1 MAVFYRLEVPLQQA
15 SAIPIPGAAELWSGL
30 DQRSRVLTAAVV
42 ASLLLHGMFLS
53 LHFTFPGQLRW
64 HSAQQALDVILV
76 NSSSRERPARSDALA
91 QANLAGGG
99 TAEDDRRAKTP
110 LPVIDPHRPGS
121 DLSQAERRVRELEA
135 LQRKLLAQSRQRA
148 PSVAANEARRAPTE
162 APTPPRAGRDEA
174 DLSLAAMRLQAEI
187 ARNLEAY
194 QKRPRKKFIGASAV
208 EYRFAQYEENW
219 RRRIERV
226 GTVNYPTAAR
236 GRLYGDLRMTVTLS
250 ADGNV
255 AAVELDRSSGQKVLD
270 DAAFRIVRMAS
281 PYAAFPPDI
290 RRDTDQIVITRTWFF
305 GRGDRFWTE

>member
-1 MAVFYRLEVPLQQA
+1 MAVFYRLEVPLQEA

-42 ASLLLHGMFLS
+42 SSLLLHGMFLS

-76 NSSSRERPARSDALA
+76 NSSSRERPMRSDALA

-121 DLSQAERRVRELEA
+121 DLAQTERRVRELEA

-148 PSVAANEARRAPTE
+148 PSVAAGEERRAPAE

-208 EYRFAQYEENW
+208 EYRFAQYEEDW
-219 RRRIERV
+219 RRKIERV

-236 GRLYGDLRMTVTLS
+236 GKLYGNLRMTVTLG

-255 AAVELDRSSGQKVLD
+255 AAVELEESSGLKVLD

-281 PYAAFPPDI
+281 PYAPFPPDI

-305 GRGDRFWTE
+305 ERGDRFRTE

>member
-1 MAVFYRLEVPLQQA
+1 MGASYRLEVPLQEA

-42 ASLLLHGMFLS
+42 ASLLLHGIFLS
-53 LHFTFPGQLRW
+53 LHFTFPGKLRW
-64 HSAQQALDVILV
+64 HAAQQALDVILV
-76 NSSSRERPARSDALA
+76 NSSSRERPERIDALA

-110 LPVIDPHRPGS
+110 LPVIDPRRPGS
-121 DLSQAERRVRELEA
+121 DLAQAERRVRELEA
-135 LQRKLLAQSRQRA
+135 LQRKLLTQSQQRA
-148 PSVAANEARRAPTE
+148 PSVSAGEARRTPEA
-162 APTPPRAGRDEA
+162 APTPPRVGRDDA

-194 QKRPRKKFIGASAV
+194 QKRPRKQFIGASAV

-219 RRRIERV
+219 RRTIERV

-236 GRLYGDLRMTVTLS
+236 GKLYGNLRMTVTLS

-255 AAVELDRSSGQKVLD
+255 AAVELDRPSGLKALD

-290 RRDTDQIVITRTWFF
+290 RRDTDQIVITRTWYF